1 MDDIEQKIRQMLADT
16 QKGLATKEELKTAV
30 HEAVKNYFEA
40 QDNEGATAISE
51 AKKAIDELKA
61 ANDSLTN
68 QVRQLMR
75 SRFESIKTPD
85 GMYNG
90 IWGSLERAKNFGL
103 YVIADIAKNQ
113 QAKERFDSLGMERRF
128 ITGDGRIEK
137 AMTGDITAGGALIPT
152 DFIPNL
158 IVLLESFGVFR
169 RNAQEWPMATDTSV
183 AAAQTS
189 DVVVYAPGAGVQP
202 TESEPGF
209 RNIGLNARKMMT
221 LTAIDSEVTE
231 DLAIAVGEVVGRSIA
246 RAFAKAEDK
255 AGFIG
260 DGTSTYFNFVGAVQA
275 LYDVDATM
283 SKVMGIRVQGTPGAW
298 SAITRDDFLAL
309 PGMISDEADDGMNC
323 NWYCHRNFYYT
334 VMVNIALGLG
344 GTNVVE
350 AYQTGWTPNP
360 RFLNRPVEFTNV
372 LPRVKA
378 SADHMP
384 LLLGNLKLG
393 ALLGDRR
400 ALQIDQSKEAY
411 FKTDQ
416 LGIRGTE
423 RIAIAVH
430 GVGDSTDATDPQ
442 PGPIV
447 GLQADIA

>member
-1 MDDIEQKIRQMLADT
+1 MEIEEKIRQMLADT
-16 QKGLATKEELKTAV
+16 QKGLATKEDVKTSV
-30 HEAVKNYFEA
+30 HDAVKNYFEA
-40 QDNEGATAISE
+40 QNSEGSSAINE

-75 SRFESIKTPD
+75 SRFESIKAPD

-103 YVIADIAKNQ
+103 YVIAEIARNQ
-113 QAKERFDSLGMERRF
+113 KAKETLESIGIERRF
-128 ITGDGRIEK
+128 ITGDG
-137 AMTGDITAGGALIPT
+137 
-152 DFIPNL
+152 
-158 IVLLESFGVFR
+158 
-169 RNAQEWPMATDTSV
+169 
-183 AAAQTS
+183 
-189 DVVVYAPGAGVQP
+189 VQP
-202 TESEPGF
+202 TESQPGF
-209 RNIGLNARKMMT
+209 KNIGLNARKMMT
-221 LTAIDSEVTE
+221 LTAIDSEVSE

-246 RAFAKAEDK
+246 RAFAKVEDK
-255 AGFIG
+255 IGFIG

-283 SKVMGIRVQGTPGAW
+283 SKVMGIRVQAAPGAW
-298 SAITRDDFLAL
+298 SAITRADILAL
-309 PGMISDEADDGMNC
+309 PGMILDTADDGVNC
-323 NWYCHRNFYYT
+323 KWYCHRNFYYT
-334 VMVNIALGLG
+334 VMVDIALGLG

-350 AYQTGWTPNP
+350 AYQTGWTPTP
-360 RFLNRPVEFTNV
+360 RFLRRPVEVKNV
-372 LPRVKA
+372 MPRVKGA
-378 SADHMP
+378 ADPMP
-384 LLLGNLKLG
+384 LLLANLKEG

-400 ALQIDQSKEAY
+400 ALQIDQSREAY

-423 RIAIAVH
+423 RIAVAVH
-430 GVGDSTDATDPQ
+430 GVGTSTDATDPQ